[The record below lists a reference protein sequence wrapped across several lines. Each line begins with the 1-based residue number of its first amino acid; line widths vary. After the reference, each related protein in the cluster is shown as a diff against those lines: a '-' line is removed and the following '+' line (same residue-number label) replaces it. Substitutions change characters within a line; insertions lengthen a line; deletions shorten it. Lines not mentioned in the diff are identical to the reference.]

1 MKKVL
6 AIIITVILAISF
18 VSCSLDNNV
27 NSTTVTEIETTESEY
42 DAKQI
47 EIETTESELS
57 EYDAKQIAIEKVTN
71 ASTYEL
77 SPSNQ
82 KYYRIDMINIGS
94 TELEYKITE
103 YYVFSVKGTYYG
115 YNEYNEATR
124 KTYFDAKV
132 KVYNDGYAVIDYCH
146 FS

>member
-18 VSCSLDNNV
+18 ISCSLDNNE
-27 NSTTVTEIETTESEY
+27 NSTTVTEIETTESE
-42 DAKQI
+42 
-47 EIETTESELS
+47 LS
-57 EYDAKQIAIEKVTN
+57 EYEAKQIAIEKVTN

-124 KTYFDAKV
+124 KTRFDAKV